1 MELGADCF
9 EVGGALSEA
18 SIKMEGVTSN
28 TSVADDFSSQLNASS
43 WEQDVLLSNAGLPE
57 INPLL
62 ELENSVEEDFQKML
76 NDWENHIG
84 AIQVLVL
91 DRYALRNM
99 IRDK

>member
-9 EVGGALSEA
+9 EVGGALSDGP
-18 SIKMEGVTSN
+18 IKMEGVTSSDP
-28 TSVADDFSSQLNASS
+28 TVADDFSAQLRASS

-84 AIQVLVL
+84 AIQVRISCFGLVYS
-91 DRYALRNM
+91 YA
-99 IRDK
+99 